1 MTDEITLCC
10 LLWAHP
16 GKERDLTA
24 YEDRVLDLLAD
35 HGATVVERV
44 IRDQPVY
51 TTDQGSAASRTA
63 GRPVDPAARTDDHPV
78 EVQVYRF
85 PDQGTLERYLSD
97 PHRVALAAER
107 DRVIRRTELFPV
119 RPRPRADVLSRPN
132 RRPFP
137 AFTG

>member
-24 YEDRVLDLLAD
+24 YEDRVLELLAE
-35 HGATVVERV
+35 HRATLVERV
-44 IRDQPVY
+44 IRNQPDDV
-51 TTDQGSAASRTA
+51 TDGGSAASRTT
-63 GRPVDPAARTDDHPV
+63 GRPVDPAARTDDHPM

-85 PDQGTLERYLSD
+85 PDQGALERYLAD
-97 PHRVALAAER
+97 PHRVALASER

-119 RPRPRADVLSRPN
+119 RFAPPR
-132 RRPFP
+132 
-137 AFTG
+137 